1 MSIWLIIG
9 IVAVVLAAGLVVCS
23 LIWRTVVQPNE
34 VHIVQSSSGTKTYG
48 RASSDVNTDDGDDAM
63 PTSGN
68 SYYNWPAWIPII
80 GVQQVSLPLSVFDLQ
95 LNNYEAYDI
104 GKVPFVVDVVAFF
117 RISHPAVSAK
127 RVDNLQELDGQL
139 ESILQGAVRTIL
151 AKHEIEDIMMERS
164 TFGELFTAETEEQLK
179 AWGVSNVKNIELMDI
194 RDGNNSKTISN
205 IMAKKESLIE
215 MQSRSEVA
223 ENIKEAELA
232 EIDAEREAEVRR
244 QEAEQLVGER
254 TAEKDKKVGIADE
267 KAMQEIKAQAKVTA
281 EKEMAV
287 EQVVQVRQA
296 EITKEVQVVKAEE
309 VKQVDI
315 TKAEGTRQQ
324 TEIVAAGELK
334 QEQLRATGILAVG
347 TSDAESKRLLEMALV
362 SPQIALAEEIGEN
375 EGYQTYLIDLRGV
388 EKDEVVGVEQAK
400 ALQDAGI
407 KVIANTGNVTNG
419 VENVMDLFSSKGG
432 TAMGSTLEAFANT
445 EQGAAL
451 MKKFGITSDT
461 STPAASKPAFRRT
474 KPKVKPNGAA
484 KPNGADTSA

>member
-1 MSIWLIIG
+1 MSIWLMIG
-9 IVAVVLAAGLVVCS
+9 IAVAVLLVGLVVCS
-23 LIWRTVVQPNE
+23 LIWRVVVQPNE

-48 RASSDVNTDDGDDAM
+48 RASSDVNTADGDDAM
-63 PTSGN
+63 ETSGN

-95 LNNYEAYDI
+95 LQNYEAYDI

-117 RISHPAVSAK
+117 RISHPAIAAK
-127 RVDNLQELDGQL
+127 RVDNLQELNTQL
-139 ESILQGAVRTIL
+139 VSILQGAVRTIL

-164 TFGELFTAETEEQLK
+164 TFGQMFTVETETQLK
-179 AWGVSNVKNIELMDI
+179 SWGVSNVKNIELMDI
-194 RDGNNSKTISN
+194 RDGQNSKTISN

-223 ENIKEAELA
+223 VNIKDAELA

-267 KAMQEIKAQAKVTA
+267 KAMQEIKAQAKITA

-296 EITKEVQVVKAEE
+296 EITKEVEVVKAQET
-309 VKQVDI
+309 KQVDI
-315 TKAEGTRQQ
+315 TRAEGEREKTKL
-324 TEIVAAGELK
+324 VAEGEMLAEK
-334 QEQLRATGILAVG
+334 LNAEGILAVG
-347 TSDAESKRLLEMALV
+347 TSEAEAKRLSEMALV
-362 SPQIALAEEIGEN
+362 DPQIALAVEIGEN

-432 TAMGSTLEAFANT
+432 TAMGSTLEALANT
-445 EQGAAL
+445 PQGAAL
-451 MKKFGITSDT
+451 MKKFGITADT
-461 STPAASKPAFRRT
+461 ETPSATKPSFRR
-474 KPKVKPNGAA
+474 KPKVKPNKEA
-484 KPNGADTSA
+484 KSNGADTSA

>member
-1 MSIWLIIG
+1 
-9 IVAVVLAAGLVVCS
+9 
-23 LIWRTVVQPNE
+23 
-34 VHIVQSSSGTKTYG
+34 
-48 RASSDVNTDDGDDAM
+48 
-63 PTSGN
+63 
-68 SYYNWPAWIPII
+68 
-80 GVQQVSLPLSVFDLQ
+80 
-95 LNNYEAYDI
+95 
-104 GKVPFVVDVVAFF
+104 
-117 RISHPAVSAK
+117 
-127 RVDNLQELDGQL
+127 
-139 ESILQGAVRTIL
+139 
-151 AKHEIEDIMMERS
+151 
-164 TFGELFTAETEEQLK
+164 
-179 AWGVSNVKNIELMDI
+179 
-194 RDGNNSKTISN
+194 
-205 IMAKKESLIE
+205 

-223 ENIKEAELA
+223 GNIKDAELA
-232 EIDAEREAEVRR
+232 EIDAERAAEVRR

-267 KAMQEIKAQAKVTA
+267 KALQEIKAQAKITA

-296 EITKEVQVVKAEE
+296 EITKEVQVVKALE

-315 TKAEGTRQQ
+315 TKAEGEREKTKL
-324 TEIVAAGELK
+324 VAEGLMLAEKLNA
-334 QEQLRATGILAVG
+334 EGILAVG
-347 TSDAESKRLLEMALV
+347 QSDAEAKRLGEMALV
-362 SPQIALAEEIGEN
+362 DPQIALAEEIGEN

-451 MKKFGITSDT
+451 MKKFGITADSV
-461 STPAASKPAFRRT
+461 TPAATKPAFRRSN

-484 KPNGADTSA
+484 KPNGADTSS